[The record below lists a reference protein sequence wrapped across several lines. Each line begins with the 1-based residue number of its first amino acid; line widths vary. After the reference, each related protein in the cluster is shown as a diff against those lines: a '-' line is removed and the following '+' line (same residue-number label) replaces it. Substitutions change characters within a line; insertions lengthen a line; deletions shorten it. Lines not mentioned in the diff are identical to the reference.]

1 MIKKGLLA
9 LLFLLS
15 AGGAAAQIEVVK
27 DSVEMTQ
34 FSRDEEIRRHRC
46 QRGLVNLVNAIVP
59 KGHWIA
65 GVTGSYSAHSNDNY
79 MLAVIEGVE
88 SMGYTIDVSPMVSYA
103 LADNLAVGVR
113 FEYGR
118 SLLKIDDADLVFGE
132 DINLSVI
139 DYYALQ
145 NSYTLMGV
153 MRQYIPLGNA
163 KRFAF
168 FSEVRVHGGYF
179 QSKYAFD
186 RPVSGTFSEGYS
198 FGIGVVPGI
207 VAFATNDVA
216 FEVTVGMLGV
226 GYTHTSQVHNQVYT
240 GEVDASAMNFK
251 VNLLSI
257 GLGVSFYI

>member
-1 MIKKGLLA
+1 MIKRVGLA
-9 LLFLLS
+9 LMFLLCVGS
-15 AGGAAAQIEVVK
+15 VAAQDMVVK
-27 DSVEMTQ
+27 DSTTMTQ
-34 FSRDEEIRRHRC
+34 VSREEEIRSHRC
-46 QRGLVNLVNAIVP
+46 NRGLVNLVNAIVP
-59 KGHWIA
+59 KGHWVV
-65 GVTGSYSAHSNDNY
+65 GLTGSYSAHNNNNY

-88 SMGYTIDVSPMVSYA
+88 SMGYTIDVSPMVTYA
-103 LADNLAVGVR
+103 IGDNLTLGGR

-118 SLLKIDDADLVFGE
+118 SLLKIDDAAFVYGDNI
-132 DINLSVI
+132 DISVI

-145 NSYTLMGV
+145 NSYTLMAV
-153 MRQYIPLGNA
+153 MRQYIPLGHG

-168 FSEVRVHGGYF
+168 FSELRLHGGFF

-186 RPVSGTFSEGYS
+186 RPVKGTFSEGYS
-198 FGIGVVPGI
+198 LGVGLVPGI

-226 GYTHTSQVHNQVYT
+226 GYTHTDQLHNQVYS
-240 GEVDASAMNFK
+240 GESNTSAMNFK